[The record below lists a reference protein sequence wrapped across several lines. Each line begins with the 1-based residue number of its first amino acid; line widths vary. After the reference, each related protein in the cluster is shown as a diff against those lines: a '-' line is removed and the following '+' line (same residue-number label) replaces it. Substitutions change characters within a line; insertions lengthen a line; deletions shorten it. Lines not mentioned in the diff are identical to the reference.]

1 MEQATHT
8 VNSETETDLAGMLP
22 TDLTVVE
29 DCLHQL
35 RLAAQRHPDDTDT
48 PKAACAVDLTVTL
61 KRAEA
66 FLEAARIK
74 LRGVANSEFTK
85 LQADNPNKKQWAVCG
100 GLGVLK
106 STTPRANWKYPLF
119 VEKLEMDL
127 RVQKKTAQEN
137 GTATKAIPTVDPQS
151 STMFTVTLSDSF
163 GV

>member
-1 MEQATHT
+1 MEPTTHT
-8 VNSETETDLAGMLP
+8 VNPETEKDLAEVIP
-22 TDLTVVE
+22 TDFTVVE

-35 RLAAQRHPDDTDT
+35 RLATDADHDIRKT
-48 PKAACAVDLTVTL
+48 ACAVDLTVAL

-74 LRGVANSEFTK
+74 LRGAANSEFII

-106 STTPRANWKYPLF
+106 STTPRANWKYPLC
-119 VEKLEMDL
+119 VEKLEIDL
-127 RVQKKTAQEN
+127 RAQKKTAQEN
-137 GTATKAIPTVDPQS
+137 GTATKETPTVDPQS
-151 STMFTVTLSDSF
+151 ATMFTVTLSDSF